1 MAGPTTTTL
10 SSPSPP
16 SEEPGTK
23 LLETERLI
31 IRRYVLSDAVAMAK
45 AANNTA
51 IAANMRAGFPSPYS
65 LSDAEHFLTNMAC
78 KGDGTSY
85 PQHNGIFLKPNTSE
99 NPSSEAVLIGACGI
113 MTKGDIYYRT
123 WELGYW
129 LAQPAWGKGYAT
141 EAMRPFVR
149 WCFETWPDLNR
160 IEALVKGKN
169 VASQKVL
176 SKVGFVKEGNR
187 REAMEKWG
195 EIFDEVQFGLLR
207 SDLQ

>member
-51 IAANMRAGFPSPYS
+51 IAANMRGTFPSPYS

-78 KGDGTSY
+78 KPDGTSY
-85 PQHNGIFLKPNTSE
+85 PLHNGIFLKANTSE
-99 NPSSEAVLIGACGI
+99 NPSSEPLLIGACGI
-113 MTKGDIYYRT
+113 MPKNDIYYRT

-129 LAQPAWGKGYAT
+129 LAEPAWGKGYAT
-141 EAMRPFVR
+141 EAVKAFVR
-149 WCFETWPDLNR
+149 WCFETWPELNR
-160 IEALVKGKN
+160 IEACAIGKN
-169 VASQKVL
+169 TASQKVL
-176 SKVGFVKEGNR
+176 SKVGFVNEGNR
-187 REAMEKWG
+187 REASEKWG
-195 EIFDEVQFGLLR
+195 EISDEVQYGLLR
-207 SDLQ
+207 SDL